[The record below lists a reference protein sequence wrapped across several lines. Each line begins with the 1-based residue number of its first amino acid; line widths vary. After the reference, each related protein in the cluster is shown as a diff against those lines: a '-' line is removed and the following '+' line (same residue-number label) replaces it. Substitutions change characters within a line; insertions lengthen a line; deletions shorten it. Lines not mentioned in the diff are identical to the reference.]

1 MFLPFIAN
9 PMAKIVK
16 IVFVVFFSGVTK
28 PPLKTELKAAWF
40 AGLYLPKNDVN
51 GIVALRTKNLE
62 IRQFF
67 MAKSI
72 IIQVMNMKPVGT
84 IPTLFTLGTPLLE

>member
-1 MFLPFIAN
+1 
-9 PMAKIVK
+9 
-16 IVFVVFFSGVTK
+16 
-28 PPLKTELKAAWF
+28 
-40 AGLYLPKNDVN
+40 VN